1 MKTEFEKKA
10 VIKLPKDSNAFAIY
24 TPDHLPKLHGICIAN
39 GKRGSGKS
47 IAITN
52 LIRMYKQELGSNL
65 RCIIVCPTFGS
76 NFKLLSEL
84 GINRTDVFEEPDDD
98 VPAKL
103 IRIANDEM
111 DSFLEWRHLDQYYND
126 FIKTIKGGFFDRSKM
141 DEYMLQYYNPLTNQ
155 FERPKPKYPCYLKGK
170 PPVLFTF
177 IDDAQ
182 GSKLLSTNKKM
193 LQLCLRHRHLG
204 QFAPPVGGAVGMSL
218 FVSTQTFKSNGG
230 LNKAIRSN
238 CTSLILFKTKDMT
251 ELKQISEAFSGE
263 IPVDRFFQLC
273 EQATSGDHNF
283 LFVDLHHKKNVQP
296 SGFRQNFD
304 TYLLPDEKKSDDSE
318 NYDLKK

>member
-1 MKTEFEKKA
+1 MKTEYEKKA
-10 VIKLPKDSNAFAIY
+10 VIKLPKNSNAFAVE
-24 TPDHLPKLHGICIAN
+24 TPDHLPKLHQLLITT

-52 LIRMYKQELGSNL
+52 LIRMYKEELGSDL
-65 RCIIVCPTFGS
+65 RCIIVSPTFGS
-76 NFKLLSEL
+76 NYKLLSEL
-84 GINRTDVFEEPDDD
+84 GINREDVFEEPDDD
-98 VPAKL
+98 IPSKL
-103 IRIANDEM
+103 IRIADDER
-111 DSFLEWRHLDQYYND
+111 DALLEWQHLDQYYNQ
-126 FIKTIKGGFFDRSKM
+126 FIKTIKGGVFDRSNM
-141 DEYMLQYYNPLTNQ
+141 DDYMLQYYNPLTDK

-204 QFAPPVGGAVGMSL
+204 QMPPPTGGAVGMSL

-230 LNKAIRSN
+230 LNKAIRNNS
-238 CTSLILFKTKDMT
+238 TSIILFKTKDMT

-263 IPVDRFFQLC
+263 IPVDRFFELY
-273 EQATSGDHNF
+273 EQATAGDHNF
-283 LFVDLHHKKNVQP
+283 LFVDLHKKDVQP

-304 TYLLPDEKKSDDSE
+304 TYLLPEEKQSDESE
-318 NYDLKK
+318 ETSH

>member
-1 MKTEFEKKA
+1 
-10 VIKLPKDSNAFAIY
+10 LPKDSIAFSIS
-24 TPDHLPKLHGICIAN
+24 TPDHLPKLHQLCIAN
-39 GKRGSGKS
+39 GKRGTGKS

-52 LIRMYKQELGSNL
+52 LIRMYKEELGSDL
-65 RCIIVCPTFGS
+65 RCIIVSPTFGS

-84 GINRTDVFEEPDDD
+84 GINREDVFEEPDDD

-103 IRIANDEM
+103 IRIADDER
-111 DSFLEWRHLDQYYND
+111 DAFLEWKHLDAYYND

-141 DEYMLQYYNPLTNQ
+141 DDYMLQYYNPLTNQ
-155 FERPKPKYPCYLKGK
+155 FERPKPKYKCYLKGK

-193 LQLCLRHRHLG
+193 LKLCLRHRHLG
-204 QFAPPVGGAVGMSL
+204 QFPPPQGGAVGMSL
-218 FVSTQTFKSNGG
+218 FVSTQTFKSNFG
-230 LNKAIRSN
+230 LNKAIRNNS
-238 CTSLILFKTKDMT
+238 TSIILFKTQDMT

-263 IPVDRFFQLC
+263 IPVDRFFQLY
-273 EQATSGDHNF
+273 EQATVKPHDF
-283 LFVDLHHKKNVQP
+283 LFVDLHYKKDIQP

-304 TYLLPDEKKSDDSE
+304 TYLIADAKKSEETEKSSH
-318 NYDLKK
+318 

>member
-1 MKTEFEKKA
+1 MKTEYEKKA
-10 VIKLPKDSNAFAIY
+10 VIKLPKNSNAFAVE
-24 TPDHLPKLHGICIAN
+24 TPDHLPKLHQLCIAN

-52 LIRMYKQELGSNL
+52 LIRMYKEELGSDL
-65 RCIIVCPTFGS
+65 RCIIVSPTFGS
-76 NFKLLSEL
+76 NYKLLSDL
-84 GINRTDVFEEPDDD
+84 GIDRADVFEEPDDD

-103 IRIANDEM
+103 IKIANDER
-111 DSFLEWRHLDQYYND
+111 DAFLEWRHLNEYYNQ

-141 DEYMLQYYNPLTNQ
+141 DDYMIQYYNPLTNQ

-204 QFAPPVGGAVGMSL
+204 QMPPPQGGAVGMSL

-230 LNKAIRSN
+230 LNKAIRN
-238 CTSLILFKTKDMT
+238 NATSMILFKTKDMS
-251 ELKQISEAFSGE
+251 ELKQIAEAFSGE
-263 IPVDRFFQLC
+263 IPVDRFFELY
-273 EQATSGDHNF
+273 EQATAEPYSF
-283 LFVDLHHKKNVQP
+283 LFVDLHPKIDIQP
-296 SGFRQNFD
+296 SGFRKRFD
-304 TYLLPDEKKSDDSE
+304 TYLLEDDGIT
-318 NYDLKK
+318 K

>member
-1 MKTEFEKKA
+1 MKTEYEKKA
-10 VIKLPKDSNAFAIY
+10 IIKLPKNSNAFAIE
-24 TPDHLPKLHGICIAN
+24 TPDHLPKLHQLCIAN

-52 LIRMYKQELGSNL
+52 LIRMYKEELGSDL
-65 RCIIVCPTFGS
+65 RCIIVSPTFGS

-84 GINRTDVFEEPDDD
+84 GINREDVFEEPDDD

-103 IRIANDEM
+103 NRIANDER
-111 DSFLEWRHLDQYYND
+111 DAFLEWRHLNEYYNQ

-141 DEYMLQYYNPLTNQ
+141 DDYMLLYYNPLTNH
-155 FERPKPKYPCYLKGK
+155 FERPKPKYKCYLKGK

-204 QFAPPVGGAVGMSL
+204 QFPPPQGGAVGMSL

-230 LNKAIRSN
+230 LNKAIRNNS
-238 CTSLILFKTKDMT
+238 TSIILFKTKDMT

-263 IPVDRFFQLC
+263 IPVDRFFQLY
-273 EQATSGDHNF
+273 EQATEGDHNF
-283 LFVDLHHKKNVQP
+283 LFVDLHYKKDVQP
-296 SGFRQNFD
+296 SGYRKNVD
-304 TYLLPDEKKSDDSE
+304 TYLIADAKNSEDSE
-318 NYDLKK
+318 KSPH

>member
-1 MKTEFEKKA
+1 MKTSYEEKA
-10 VIKLPKDSNAFAIY
+10 IIKLPKDSNAFAIE
-24 TPDHLPKLHGICIAN
+24 TPDHLPKLHQLLIAN

-52 LIRMYKQELGSNL
+52 LIRMYKEELGSDL
-65 RCIIVCPTFGS
+65 RVIVVSPTFGS
-76 NFKLLSEL
+76 NYKRLSEL
-84 GINRTDVFEEPDDD
+84 RINREDVFEEPDDD
-98 VPAKL
+98 VASKL
-103 IRIANDEM
+103 LKIANDER
-111 DSFLEWRHLDQYYND
+111 DAFLEWQHLDQYYNQ
-126 FIKTIKGGFFDRSKM
+126 FIKTIRGGFFDRSNM

-204 QFAPPVGGAVGMSL
+204 QMPPPTGGAVGMSL

-230 LNKAIRSN
+230 LNKAIRNNS
-238 CTSLILFKTKDMT
+238 TSIILFKTKDMS
-251 ELKQISEAFSGE
+251 ELQQISQAFSGE
-263 IPVDRFFQLC
+263 IPVDRFFELY
-273 EQATSGDHNF
+273 EQATAGEHNF

-296 SGFRQNFD
+296 SGFRKNFD
-304 TYLLPDEKKSDDSE
+304 TYLLPDEKQSEESEKSPH
-318 NYDLKK
+318 

>member
-1 MKTEFEKKA
+1 MRTEYEKKA
-10 VIKLPKDSNAFAIY
+10 VIKLPKNSNAFAVE
-24 TPDHLPKLHGICIAN
+24 TPDHLPKLHQLLIGS

-52 LIRMYKQELGSNL
+52 LIRMYKEELGSDL
-65 RCIIVCPTFGS
+65 RVIVVSPTFGS
-76 NFKLLSEL
+76 NYKLLSEL
-84 GINRTDVFEEPDDD
+84 GIDRADVFEEPDDD

-103 IRIANDEM
+103 HRIANDER
-111 DSFLEWRHLDQYYND
+111 DAFLEWRHLDQCYNE
-126 FIKTIKGGFFDRSKM
+126 FIKRIKGQHIGSIEQF

-155 FERPKPKYPCYLKGK
+155 FERPKPKYKCYLKGK

-204 QFAPPVGGAVGMSL
+204 QMPAPTGGAVGMSL
-218 FVSTQTFKSNGG
+218 FVSTQTFKSQGG

-238 CTSLILFKTKDMT
+238 CTALICFKTQNMS
-251 ELKQISEAFSGE
+251 ELQQIAEAFSGE
-263 IPVDRFFQLC
+263 IPVDRFFELYK
-273 EQATSGDHNF
+273 QATEKPLDF
-283 LFVDLHHKKNVQP
+283 LFVDLHYKKDVQP

-304 TYLLPDEKKSDDSE
+304 TYLIPSEEDERTDDVKK
-318 NYDLKK
+318 

>member
-1 MKTEFEKKA
+1 
-10 VIKLPKDSNAFAIY
+10 
-24 TPDHLPKLHGICIAN
+24 
-39 GKRGSGKS
+39 
-47 IAITN
+47 
-52 LIRMYKQELGSNL
+52 MYKEELGSDL
-65 RCIIVCPTFGS
+65 RCIIVSPTFGS

-84 GINRTDVFEEPDDD
+84 GINREDVFEEPDDD
-98 VPAKL
+98 VPSKL
-103 IRIANDEM
+103 IKIANDER
-111 DSFLEWRHLDQYYND
+111 DALLEWQHLDQYYNQ
-126 FIKTIKGGFFDRSKM
+126 FIKTIRGGFFDRSNM
-141 DEYMLQYYNPLTNQ
+141 DDYMLQYYNPLTNQ

-204 QFAPPVGGAVGMSL
+204 QFPPPQGGAVGMSL

-238 CTSLILFKTKDMT
+238 CTALICFKTQNMS
-251 ELKQISEAFSGE
+251 ELQQISEAFSGE
-263 IPVDRFFQLC
+263 IPVDRFFELYK
-273 EQATSGDHNF
+273 QATEKPHDF
-283 LFVDLHHKKNVQP
+283 LFVDLHHKKDVQP

-304 TYLLPDEKKSDDSE
+304 TYLIPEEKQSDESE
-318 NYDLKK
+318 ETSH

>member
-10 VIKLPKDSNAFAIY
+10 VIKLPKISNAFAVE
-24 TPDHLPKLHGICIAN
+24 TPDHLPKLHQLCIAN

-52 LIRMYKQELGSNL
+52 LIRMYKEELGSDL
-65 RCIIVCPTFGS
+65 RVIVVSPTFGS
-76 NFKLLSEL
+76 NYKLLSDL
-84 GINRTDVFEEPDDD
+84 GIDRADVFEEPDDD

-103 IRIANDEM
+103 IKIANDER
-111 DSFLEWRHLDQYYND
+111 DAFLEWQHLDQYYNQ

-141 DEYMLQYYNPLTNQ
+141 DDYMIQYYNPLTNQ

-204 QFAPPVGGAVGMSL
+204 QMPAPTGGAVGMSL
-218 FVSTQTFKSNGG
+218 FVSTQTFKSAGG
-230 LNKAIRSN
+230 LNKAIRNNS
-238 CTSLILFKTKDMT
+238 TSIILFKTKDMT
-251 ELKQISEAFSGE
+251 ELKQIAEAFSGE
-263 IPVDRFFQLC
+263 IPVDRFFELY
-273 EQATSGDHNF
+273 EQATKGDHNF
-283 LFVDLHHKKNVQP
+283 LFVDLHHKKDVQP

-304 TYLLPDEKKSDDSE
+304 TYLIPDEKQSDESE
-318 NYDLKK
+318 TSN

>member
-1 MKTEFEKKA
+1 MKTEYEKKA
-10 VIKLPKDSNAFAIY
+10 VIKLPKNSNAFAVE
-24 TPDHLPKLHGICIAN
+24 TPDHLPKLHQLCIAN

-52 LIRMYKQELGSNL
+52 LIRMYKEELGSDL
-65 RCIIVCPTFGS
+65 RCIIVSPTFGS
-76 NFKLLSEL
+76 NYKLLSDL
-84 GINRTDVFEEPDDD
+84 GIDRADVFEEPDDD

-103 IRIANDEM
+103 IKIANDER
-111 DSFLEWRHLDQYYND
+111 DAFLEWRHLNEYYNQ

-141 DEYMLQYYNPLTNQ
+141 DDYMLQYYNPLTNQ

-204 QFAPPVGGAVGMSL
+204 QMPPPQGGAVGMSL
-218 FVSTQTFKSNGG
+218 FVSTQTFKSQGG

-238 CTSLILFKTKDMT
+238 CTALICFKTQNMS
-251 ELKQISEAFSGE
+251 ELQQISEAFSGE
-263 IPVDRFFQLC
+263 IPVDRFFELYK
-273 EQATSGDHNF
+273 QATEKPHDF
-283 LFVDLHHKKNVQP
+283 LFVDLHYKKDVQP

-304 TYLLPDEKKSDDSE
+304 TYLIPDEKLDETS
-318 NYDLKK
+318 N